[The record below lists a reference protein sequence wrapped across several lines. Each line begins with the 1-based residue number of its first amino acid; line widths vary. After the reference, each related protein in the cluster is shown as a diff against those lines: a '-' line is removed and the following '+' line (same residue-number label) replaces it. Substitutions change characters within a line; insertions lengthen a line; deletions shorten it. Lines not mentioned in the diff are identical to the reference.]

1 MTPDDALDGSPPPER
16 RRVFISYK
24 RGVEPDRTQ
33 AAFLYESLERQG
45 CAVFMDIEMT
55 PGSEWEKQ
63 LSHEIASSDFF
74 VVLLTRASTAT
85 NGYVVAETMVA
96 RDSDEA
102 TGHPKILPVRLA
114 YTENLPLRLRAA
126 IDHLQHFEWRS
137 AADNDVLVA
146 ALLDV
151 IGKPGD
157 SDNQPTSLVRGDH
170 YVITARM
177 WQSAGARESLA
188 GTRIVPLRIG
198 QETSLAVT
206 RARGP
211 GFFGVR
217 VQEDG
222 ALEVAIWKKAAY
234 RMVESRPEQFVTMLE
249 GDYNTWCFARR
260 SPDEALLLKRPDGRK
275 DPIVVT
281 FDRDLVSAVWLV
293 THERG
298 TQRESFLIVAK
309 HSSAE

>member
-1 MTPDDALDGSPPPER
+1 PGAG
-16 RRVFISYK
+16 
-24 RGVEPDRTQ
+24 
-33 AAFLYESLERQG
+33 ESLG
-45 CAVFMDIEMT
+45 
-55 PGSEWEKQ
+55 
-63 LSHEIASSDFF
+63 
-74 VVLLTRASTAT
+74 
-85 NGYVVAETMVA
+85 
-96 RDSDEA
+96 
-102 TGHPKILPVRLA
+102 
-114 YTENLPLRLRAA
+114 
-126 IDHLQHFEWRS
+126 
-137 AADNDVLVA
+137 
-146 ALLDV
+146 
-151 IGKPGD
+151 
-157 SDNQPTSLVRGDH
+157 
-170 YVITARM
+170 
-177 WQSAGARESLA
+177 
-188 GTRIVPLRIG
+188 GTRIVPLRTE